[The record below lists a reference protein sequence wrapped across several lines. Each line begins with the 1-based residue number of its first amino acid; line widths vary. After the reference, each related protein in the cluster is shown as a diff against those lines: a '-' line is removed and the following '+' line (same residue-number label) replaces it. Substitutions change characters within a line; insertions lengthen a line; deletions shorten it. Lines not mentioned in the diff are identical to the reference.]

1 MQAKDNV
8 KNILNRLSVGNDRGE
23 PITLV
28 GATKTVDVQTINSA
42 ISAGLSVVAENKVQE
57 FRQKHSL
64 ISGATQHFIGHLQT
78 NKIKYL
84 VGNVD
89 VIQSVDNLKLATAI
103 SERAKKLGIVQK
115 IFLEVNIGRES
126 SKSGFAPDEIFTA
139 AEEADKLLGIKI
151 TGLMAMLPQ
160 TDDEDKLASLCEAM
174 RGIYDELK
182 NKNDE
187 YKYLSVGMSD
197 DYQIAVRHGSN
208 MVRLG
213 SRLFGKRNYGEK
225 ENGII

>member
-1 MQAKDNV
+1 MQVKENV
-8 KNILNRLSVGNDRGE
+8 KNILNELSVGNDRGE

-57 FRQKHSL
+57 FRQKSSSIL
-64 ISGATQHFIGHLQT
+64 GATQHFIGHLQT
-78 NKIKYL
+78 NKVKYL

-103 SERAKKLGIVQK
+103 SEQAKKLGVVQK
-115 IFLEVNIGRES
+115 ILLEVNIGGEP
-126 SKSGFAPDEIFTA
+126 SKSGFAPTDVFAA
-139 AEEADKLLGIKI
+139 AEEVDKLPNIKI
-151 TGLMAMLPQ
+151 TGLMAMLPR
-160 TDDEDKLASLCEAM
+160 TDDEDKLASLCEDM
-174 RGIYDELK
+174 RGIYDKLK
-182 NKNDE
+182 IRNND
-187 YKYLSVGMSD
+187 YVYLSVGMSD
-197 DYQIAVRHGSN
+197 DYKIAVRHGSN

-213 SRLFGKRNYGEK
+213 SRLFGKRNYGET